1 MAIQTASPQAPSNFT
16 KRIHMKTI
24 IALMLSMLLVVN
36 TMVAHAEVPA
46 PDELI
51 KSTVHDVL
59 ELINKDKR
67 SKDAS
72 HKKLLEFI
80 DARVLPNFD
89 FDRMTKLAVGRSW
102 RTATPEQKTAL
113 VAEFRTLLVRTYTKA
128 FTAYKDVSVDI
139 KPLTIPAGATEVTV
153 KTVILRPGAPAIP
166 VNYEMGKTETGWKAF
181 DVTVEGI
188 SLVATHRGSF
198 AEKVQQAGIDGLIKS
213 LSELNKSSVS
223 PATNKANSK

>member
-1 MAIQTASPQAPSNFT
+1 
-16 KRIHMKTI
+16 MKTI
-24 IALMLSMLLVVN
+24 VAFMLSMLLAAN
-36 TMVAHAEVPA
+36 MVIARAEILA

-67 SKDAS
+67 GNDDSQ
-72 HKKLLEFI
+72 KKLLEFI
-80 DARVLPNFD
+80 DARILPNFN
-89 FDRMTKLAVGRSW
+89 FEHMTKLAVGRSW
-102 RTATPEQKTAL
+102 RSATPEQKTAL
-113 VAEFRTLLVRTYTKA
+113 IAEFRTLLVRTYTKA
-128 FTAYKDVSVDI
+128 FTAYKDVSVDT
-139 KPLTIPAGATEVTV
+139 KSVTIPDGVSEVTV

-166 VNYEMGKTETGWKAF
+166 VNYEMEKTDTGWKAF

-213 LSELNKSSVS
+213 LTELNRASTV
-223 PATNKANSK
+223 ANKADSK

>member
-1 MAIQTASPQAPSNFT
+1 M
-16 KRIHMKTI
+16 RTI
-24 IALMLSMLLVVN
+24 ITLMLSMLLAGN
-36 TMVAHAEVPA
+36 MVFARAEILA

-51 KSTVHDVL
+51 RATVHDVL

-67 SKDAS
+67 SNDAS

-80 DARVLPNFD
+80 DTRILPNFD
-89 FDRMTKLAVGRSW
+89 FERMTKLAVGRPW
-102 RTATPEQKTAL
+102 RTATPEQKVAL

-128 FTAYKDVSVDI
+128 FTAYKDISVDT
-139 KPLTIPAGATEVTV
+139 KTMTIPDGANEVTV

-166 VNYEMGKTETGWKAF
+166 VNYEMEKLDAGWKAF

-198 AEKVQQAGIDGLIKS
+198 AEKVQQDGIDGLIKS
-213 LSELNKSSVS
+213 LAELNKTTPSTAASR
-223 PATNKANSK
+223 ADSK

>member
-1 MAIQTASPQAPSNFT
+1 
-16 KRIHMKTI
+16 MKTI
-24 IALMLSMLLVVN
+24 ITLMLSMLLAGN
-36 TMVAHAEVPA
+36 TMIARAEIMA

-51 KSTVHDVL
+51 RSTVHDVL

-67 SKDAS
+67 ANDAG

-80 DARVLPNFD
+80 DTRILPHFD
-89 FDRMTKLAVGRSW
+89 FERMTKLAVGRPW
-102 RTATPEQKTAL
+102 RTATPEQKAAL

-128 FTAYKDVSVDI
+128 FTAYKDISVETKDV
-139 KPLTIPAGATEVTV
+139 TIPDSATEVTI

-166 VNYEMGKTETGWKAF
+166 VNYEMEKLDAGWKAF

-198 AEKVQQAGIDGLIKS
+198 AEKVQQDGIDGLIKS
-213 LSELNKSSVS
+213 LAELNKTSVTT
-223 PATNKANSK
+223 AANKADAK

>member
-1 MAIQTASPQAPSNFT
+1 
-16 KRIHMKTI
+16 
-24 IALMLSMLLVVN
+24 MLSMLLAGN
-36 TMVAHAEVPA
+36 MMLARAENLA

-59 ELINKDKR
+59 ELINKDKHD
-67 SKDAS
+67 KDAG

-80 DARVLPNFD
+80 DARILPNFD
-89 FDRMTKLAVGRSW
+89 FERMTKLAVGRSW
-102 RTATPEQKTAL
+102 RAATPEQKTVL

-128 FTAYKDVSVDI
+128 FTAYKDISVDT
-139 KPLTIPAGATEVTV
+139 KSVAIPAGATEVTV

-166 VNYEMGKTETGWKAF
+166 VNYEMEKTDTGWKAF

-213 LSELNKSSVS
+213 LSELNKATSSSV
-223 PATNKANSK
+223 ANKANAK